1 MRLNLLMLVLLL
13 LSPLAQAQEVR
24 INTQLLPDTGI
35 RAGQT
40 LHYQIDVMTDTWL
53 TGTPEF
59 SSLEIP
65 GTLVSFEGSHGRPI
79 QRTLDSKRYF
89 GIRYRYRLV
98 PLQAGVISI
107 PAQLIRVPIGQVKEP
122 VTASTP
128 GLSLAVQALP
138 ALKTGQLSLLAGDVQ
153 LSQTLIPAS
162 ASIEQGQAVIR
173 EIRVEALDALPLSI
187 PSVSSPSNGPI
198 QGTHLPP
205 EISALKDSG
214 GNTTGGLRVESVRYL
229 LEQTGSHELPPVEL
243 SWWDIDE
250 NKVKHARL
258 PAMTIEVVPAA
269 ITPPLLTRLHQIVS
283 DRGQELG
290 KQSLVVLLL
299 LGFGIGAAL
308 YYHRRLLRIFR
319 SSLEALQSRWQAS
332 RIRAR
337 LLARQQLRQYPP
349 ELSAVYQLVRRESGG
364 VSVRH
369 SDLMQG
375 TRHKLL
381 DGLNLLYSPTPEPRQ
396 AHRLLTR
403 ALRKLGRRS
412 ENRRFESSR
421 QKLPTLNPEAAPH
434 VTKDSGSTEPF

>member
-1 MRLNLLMLVLLL
+1 MRLNLLLPGLLL
-13 LSPLAQAQEVR
+13 LSSLVQAQEVR

-65 GTLVSFEGSHGRPI
+65 RTLVSFEGSHGRPI
-79 QRTLDSKRYF
+79 QRTLDGKRYF
-89 GIRYRYRLV
+89 GISYRYRLV

-122 VTASTP
+122 VTANTP

-138 ALKTGQLSLLAGDVQ
+138 ALESGQLSLLAGDVQ
-153 LSQTLIPAS
+153 LSQTSIPAS
-162 ASIEQGQAVIR
+162 AAIEQGQTVIR

-198 QGTHLPP
+198 KGTHLPP

-214 GNTTGGLRVESVRYL
+214 GNTTGGVRVESVRYL
-229 LEQTGSHELPPVEL
+229 LEQTGSHQLPPVEL

-250 NKVKHARL
+250 SKVKHARL

-269 ITPPLLTRLHQIVS
+269 ITTSLLTRLYQIVS
-283 DRGQELG
+283 DWGQELG
-290 KQSLVVLLL
+290 KYTLGLILLF
-299 LGFGIGAAL
+299 GFGIGSAL
-308 YYHRRLLRIFR
+308 YYHRRLIRMFR
-319 SSLEALQSRWQAS
+319 SSLEAWQSRWQAS
-332 RIRAR
+332 RSRAR
-337 LLARQQLRQYPP
+337 LLARQQLRQHPP
-349 ELSAVYQLVRRESGG
+349 ELTAVYQLVRRESDE

-369 SDLMQG
+369 SDLMQC

-381 DGLNLLYSPTPEPRQ
+381 DGLDLLYSPTPESKQ

-403 ALRKLGRRS
+403 ALRKLDKRS
-412 ENRRFESSR
+412 RKSRFESSNQR
-421 QKLPTLNPEAAPH
+421 LPILNPEAAPL